1 MKMMCH
7 RFGALCGLTQF
18 APKNRPCD
26 DDNSTEPD
34 SMTVRRRIPEIE
46 LTNRKGQ
53 ETIMHQTLTDVA
65 DLDDQRIQ
73 TIRMLLHEDAYV
85 INFRHLV
92 SKVIDFEVALYEAQN
107 DPV

>member
-1 MKMMCH
+1 
-7 RFGALCGLTQF
+7 
-18 APKNRPCD
+18 
-26 DDNSTEPD
+26 
-34 SMTVRRRIPEIE
+34 
-46 LTNRKGQ
+46 
-53 ETIMHQTLTDVA
+53 MHQTLTDVA

-92 SKVIDFEVALYEAQN
+92 SKVIDFVVALYASQH